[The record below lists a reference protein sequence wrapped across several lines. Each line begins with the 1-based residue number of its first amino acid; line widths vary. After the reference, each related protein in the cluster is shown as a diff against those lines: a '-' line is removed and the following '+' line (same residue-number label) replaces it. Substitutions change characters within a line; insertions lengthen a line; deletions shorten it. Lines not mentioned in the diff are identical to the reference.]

1 MAETSTKPYLIRAL
15 YEWCSD
21 NGYTPYLAVAVDDR
35 TVVPREFVRNG
46 EIVLNVSPLATNH
59 LQLGNDLIAFQAR
72 FGGVARELSIPV
84 ENVISIYARETGHGM
99 AFEVTRNTAEPKEAP
114 AEEPPAPPARPT
126 LASVPTIAE
135 PADAGEDEPAPP
147 TPPTSGGRP
156 QLKRVK

>member
-21 NGYTPYLAVAVDDR
+21 NGYTPYIAVAVDER
-35 TVVPREFVRNG
+35 TIVPREFVRNG

-59 LQLGNDLIAFQAR
+59 LQIANDLVSFQAR

-99 AFEVTRNTAEPKEAP
+99 AFEVTRHVSQVADLMP
-114 AEEPPAPPARPT
+114 ALSDDQIVGDFP
-126 LASVPTIAE
+126 
-135 PADAGEDEPAPP
+135 AGEIEPRAVVNAVHPAVL
-147 TPPTSGGRP
+147 GVMGANYGNAR
-156 QLKRVK
+156 